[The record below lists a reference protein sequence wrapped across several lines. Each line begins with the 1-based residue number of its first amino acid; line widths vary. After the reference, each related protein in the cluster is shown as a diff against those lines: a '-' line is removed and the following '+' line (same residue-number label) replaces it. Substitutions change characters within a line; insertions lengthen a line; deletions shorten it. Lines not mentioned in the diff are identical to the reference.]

1 MTTKADYTEQEWAGL
16 VRAPITV
23 GSYIIVADP
32 SVMAMLSEMQGM
44 MQAIQAQRAPEAASE
59 LVAAVVAE
67 IVAMASRK
75 EKIEPPQIEKGQ
87 DARPQILANLQ
98 QDLAGLNEKASPKK
112 RRASARGC

>member
-44 MQAIQAQRAPEAASE
+44 MQAIQAQQAPEAASE

-87 DARPQILANLQ
+87 DAGPQILANLQ
-98 QDLAGLNEKASPKK
+98 GGS
-112 RRASARGC
+112 RGPGRESEP